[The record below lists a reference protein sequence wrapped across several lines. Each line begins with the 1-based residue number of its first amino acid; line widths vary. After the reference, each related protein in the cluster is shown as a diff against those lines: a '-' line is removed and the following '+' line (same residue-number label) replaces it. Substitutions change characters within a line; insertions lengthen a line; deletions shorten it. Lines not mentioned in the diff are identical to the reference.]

1 MILLYW
7 ALAILALAI
16 IWRFFVKGYV
26 INWVG
31 AAKAL
36 PGILFDVACQVVMS
50 IGDLFPRRRKAKVI
64 RLDEF
69 EKKLS

>member
-1 MILLYW
+1 MILMYW
-7 ALAILALAI
+7 TLAILALAI
-16 IWRFFVKGYV
+16 IWRYFVKGYV

-36 PGILFDVACQVVMS
+36 PGILFDVLCQVVMS